1 MKVSDD
7 VKKRNDKR
15 REVNF
20 KWEVGS
26 VRWQVSVPHSS
37 LFPVP
42 CSLFTIHYSL
52 FTIHYS
58 LTHPTSL
65 SQHQSLGARGG
76 EYAQVMARCEAVQRQ
91 IPDFKGM
98 TDSRKGS

>member
-42 CSLFTIHYSL
+42 CSL